1 MKALKVLKYSKELD
15 KNKLLWLRSM
25 KTHHFY
31 CMHSL
36 GNDMVSQLLN
46 SWQEKKLS
54 EGHFIQ
60 NKLFWIHLGSHH
72 PYKENILKLQQHL
85 MRPLSS
91 KLRRLNYCCF
101 QFLIFKGRLELME
114 VCLILFLIL
123 KKLLKRQD
131 YCKQ

>member
-15 KNKLLWLRSM
+15 MNKLLWLRSM

-31 CMHSL
+31 CMNWL

-46 SWQEKKLS
+46 SWQGNKLS
-54 EGHFIQ
+54 VVHFIQ
-60 NKLFWIHLGSHH
+60 SKSFWKHLGSHH

-85 MRPLSS
+85 NRLLNS
-91 KLRRLNYCCF
+91 KLRRWNQCCY
-101 QFLIFKGRLELME
+101 QFLIFKARLELKE
-114 VCLILFLIL
+114 VYLILFLIL

-131 YCKQ
+131 YYKL